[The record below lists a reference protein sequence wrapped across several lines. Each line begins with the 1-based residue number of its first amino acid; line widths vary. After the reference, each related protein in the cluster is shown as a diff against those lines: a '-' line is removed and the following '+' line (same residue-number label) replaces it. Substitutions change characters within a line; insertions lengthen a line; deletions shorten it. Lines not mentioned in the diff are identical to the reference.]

1 MKPESTKD
9 HRVWRSGTPPWIGW
23 VNASICC
30 LPSLWRWHYG
40 NGRYS
45 KPVGEDCDADTAG
58 KIAKTEEIS
67 SRRILWNDYW
77 PEDGCVTREQ
87 ARGKT

>member
-9 HRVWRSGTPPWIGW
+9 HRVWHTGTPPWIGW
-23 VNASICC
+23 VNASVSYY
-30 LPSLWRWHYG
+30 PSVWRWHYG

-45 KPVGEDCDADTAG
+45 EPAGTNCDANIAG
-58 KIAKTEEIS
+58 NIAKIKNTLDRPIF
-67 SRRILWNDYW
+67 WNDYW
-77 PEDGCVTREQ
+77 PEDGRVTREQ